1 MRGFWL
7 CKALLLGGYLL
18 SHECLAQQRTPI
30 SLLQQT
36 RPVAVVP
43 NLSDMV
49 ALGSGSVL
57 QHAAQPPMQAPAHP
71 TAPQGPWLL
80 LLLDTC
86 LIIGGN
92 SLATVNPQDIQSIRL
107 YKQAAG
113 TPEPWGELL
122 RNGLLSGIID
132 MSLKKPL
139 RLPSQRLAQLGHR
152 LRAKHATYLL
162 NGVAVTNTRLR
173 IATSAIQQVTL
184 SYTPAGPVVSVQVS
198 SIADIPP
205 TSHPPGTIMIRGAAA
220 YQAGR

>member
-7 CKALLLGGYLL
+7 RKALLLGGYLL
-18 SHECLAQQRTPI
+18 GHECVAQQRTPI
-30 SLLQQT
+30 PLLQPT

-43 NLSDMV
+43 TPGVMV

-57 QHAAQPPMQAPAHP
+57 EHAALPPMPAPAHP
-71 TAPQGPWLL
+71 AAPQGPSPL
-80 LLLDTC
+80 LLLDTR
-86 LIIGGN
+86 LIIGAN
-92 SLATVNPQDIQSIRL
+92 SLAKVNPQDIQSIRL
-107 YKQAAG
+107 YKQPAG

-132 MSLKKPL
+132 MTFKKPL

-184 SYTPAGPVVSVQVS
+184 SNTPTGPVVSVQVS
-198 SIADIPP
+198 SMADIPP

-220 YQAGR
+220 YQTGR